1 MIQRKCHPYKYHV
14 SLVNDPRIQ
23 FVLLSFHVHLQTQSV
38 VIQKINNIM
47 TIPQEEEEEKETTTQ
62 KCDPLIQRITVLL
75 KVST

>member
-1 MIQRKCHPYKYHV
+1 
-14 SLVNDPRIQ
+14 
-23 FVLLSFHVHLQTQSV
+23 
-38 VIQKINNIM
+38 M